1 MNHSL
6 LSQFDQALA
15 QLAKLLPVERR
26 IGRQDFG
33 AHTLHRSVGTFF
45 EQTAWQHEA
54 VQTLKA
60 HSEAAPTAAPTAV
73 LTDIVGNSQQH
84 SIGTFFSAVA
94 WQNTG
99 MNTSAVLPVSPLNTA
114 SPDSLGQSLGQ
125 SIGVFFQQTAWTQ
138 APVEQETPQH
148 EVETF
153 FADIAW

>member
-15 QLAKLLPVERR
+15 QLAKLLPIERR
-26 IGRQDFG
+26 IGRQDIG
-33 AHTLHRSVGTFF
+33 PHTLHRSVGSFF
-45 EQTAWQHEA
+45 EQTAWQPEA
-54 VQTLKA
+54 VQTLTA
-60 HSEAAPTAAPTAV
+60 QSEAAPTAV
-73 LTDIVGNSQQH
+73 LTNTVGHSQHH

-94 WQNTG
+94 WQHTGQNT
-99 MNTSAVLPVSPLNTA
+99 APALPASPLNTNSSD
-114 SPDSLGQSLGQ
+114 SPGSLGPSLSQ

-138 APVEQETPQH
+138 APVELATPQH